1 MKELLYL
8 FLDVLEDSY
17 VTLISMFRRQEP
29 SLLALSMHQFTES
42 TWVEDL
48 LHYKHV
54 DHYLYKGKLN
64 INNYPQNVQ

>member
-1 MKELLYL
+1 MKETLYL
-8 FLDVLEDSY
+8 LLDVLEDSY
-17 VTLISMFRRQEP
+17 VSLINMFRRQQP
-29 SLLALSMHQFTES
+29 SLLALSMHRFTGS

-64 INNYPQNVQ
+64 INNYPRNAQ